1 MSFAYPEL
9 LWLLLLAPALLW
21 FLWKTGRRRREIMEQ
36 FIHPRLLDEL
46 TAGVSPRRQRLRAAM
61 LVAAVILLVLAAARP
76 RWGFHWEEAKHRGLD
91 ILIAIDASRSM
102 MAEDIKP
109 NRLERAKLAAL
120 ELLQLARSDRV
131 GLIAFA
137 STAFLQCPLTMDEG
151 AFRESLN
158 SLNVNTMPQGGTAI
172 AEAINTARNAFT
184 NAGENHRALVLFSD
198 GEDHEAGCIEAA
210 EAAAKAGLKIFTVGL
225 GTPEGETLRLPDEKG
240 QIAPVLN
247 PDGSHVITRLDEKL
261 LREIAA
267 RTGGLYVRLT
277 GAKTMEQL
285 YEKGLAPMPKAEHS
299 ARFIKQ
305 HHEQYHWPLGLAI
318 LLLLIEILMSERP
331 MNAPMKNQWS
341 GRAVMLAAFIL
352 ATACAQ
358 AESASA
364 KQAHRY
370 YQDGH
375 YRAAADEY
383 QRLLV
388 KNPNDPRLH
397 YNLGACAFQSGQFDQ
412 AAQEF
417 MAATASPAD
426 LNLQQ
431 NAWYNHGNA
440 MFRLGEKASEI
451 KDRKNHWMAATNSY
465 ATALRLNPNDSDA
478 KHNFEIVKKKLEE
491 LEQQQQQQSSS
502 DNKDEKD
509 QQQKEQ
515 QDKQEQSKNSQSN
528 QQQQNSGQQEQKNQ
542 EQQSSASQNQQ
553 QAGDKPEQQ
562 QTGQQDKQEQ
572 AGQNQPQSGTGQTN
586 QTASV
591 SEKGNTNETG
601 QAAQTVQ
608 AVMMTPQQAKQLLEA
623 ARMEDRILL
632 FMPPE
637 AQKKKNDPHYKNW

>member
-1 MSFAYPEL
+1 
-9 LWLLLLAPALLW
+9 
-21 FLWKTGRRRREIMEQ
+21 
-36 FIHPRLLDEL
+36 
-46 TAGVSPRRQRLRAAM
+46 
-61 LVAAVILLVLAAARP
+61 
-76 RWGFHWEEAKHRGLD
+76 
-91 ILIAIDASRSM
+91 
-102 MAEDIKP
+102 
-109 NRLERAKLAAL
+109 
-120 ELLQLARSDRV
+120 
-131 GLIAFA
+131 
-137 STAFLQCPLTMDEG
+137 
-151 AFRESLN
+151 
-158 SLNVNTMPQGGTAI
+158 
-172 AEAINTARNAFT
+172 
-184 NAGENHRALVLFSD
+184 
-198 GEDHEAGCIEAA
+198 
-210 EAAAKAGLKIFTVGL
+210 
-225 GTPEGETLRLPDEKG
+225 
-240 QIAPVLN
+240 
-247 PDGSHVITRLDEKL
+247 
-261 LREIAA
+261 
-267 RTGGLYVRLT
+267 
-277 GAKTMEQL
+277 
-285 YEKGLAPMPKAEHS
+285 
-299 ARFIKQ
+299 
-305 HHEQYHWPLGLAI
+305 
-318 LLLLIEILMSERP
+318 
-331 MNAPMKNQWS
+331 MKNQWP
-341 GRAVMLAAFIL
+341 GRAVMLAAFL
-352 ATACAQ
+352 LGTACAQ

-417 MAATASPAD
+417 MAATASPDD

-553 QAGDKPEQQ
+553 QAG
-562 QTGQQDKQEQ
+562 
-572 AGQNQPQSGTGQTN
+572 QNQPQSGTGQTN
-586 QTASV
+586 QTASA